1 MTAALVPSRKR
12 IRLLEIKVLFNA
24 TGLQSWRA
32 RNLSLHGF
40 SKRLLRKDISTNLLT
55 TSHNSNQ
62 VIQQAIL
69 HDFKKISVL
78 FTAGLFPLMLL
89 WLTIEG

>member
-1 MTAALVPSRKR
+1 MQLVC
-12 IRLLEIKVLFNA
+12 N
-24 TGLQSWRA
+24 
-32 RNLSLHGF
+32 HGEPGTYLCMVF
-40 SKRLLRKDISTNLLT
+40 QRDCLGKISTNLLT

-89 WLTIEG
+89 WLTIEGGF